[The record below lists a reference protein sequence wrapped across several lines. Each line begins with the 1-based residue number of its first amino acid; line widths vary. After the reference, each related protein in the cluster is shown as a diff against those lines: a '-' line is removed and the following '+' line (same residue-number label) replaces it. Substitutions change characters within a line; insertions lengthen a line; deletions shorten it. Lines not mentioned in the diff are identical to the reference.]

1 MARKKPLPTPTVN
14 QNAEKLVATNLKNTN
29 RTPFIP
35 FLILCLYMAV
45 HFITN
50 LNAIDVL
57 GSQWLYLSILDI
69 VVAGYILARKDLYKD
84 VVQIVFKQLFSKL
97 YLALFVL
104 AGISIFFS
112 INQVEAWV
120 CFARFIVSIIA
131 FFNIAV
137 LFYGS
142 LNLFRM
148 LAQLLSAILFIE
160 SLQYFGKLFNGL
172 SDTPLSTLINSL
184 SGNTGNKNIF
194 AASLV
199 IKVPFVLFALYH
211 SKLAEKIFH
220 IVSITIGISTIFM
233 VSARASYVSLIL
245 VTVCYLIF
253 LLIQYFKEK
262 KTEKFV
268 FSASYILLPILAA
281 FFIAQ
286 AVYTQATTIQE
297 SSGGRYGSVV
307 GNISSIALTNDAS
320 SYRFKLWEHAIDYI
334 GENPLM
340 GCGYGNWKLA
350 SIPYE
355 KEYINDLNVPA
366 HAHNDFLEYATEL
379 GILGGLLYLS
389 LYFCLFFFTL
399 KTWRSKADES
409 VKLVSLFSFFALLV
423 YAVDAAL
430 NFPIERAI
438 MQVYFAC
445 IVAFNVGAYI
455 IGKKQVQD
463 DADTKTITITTN
475 ALWHPLYGLMSI
487 IMLLPATYTTYL
499 TYISL
504 KGQLRVVP
512 DLKNEPMTIPL
523 AEVKTMFP
531 PIPNL
536 TSSSQPIEAIIG
548 RYYSENKQYDE
559 ALRLLRKAMPYNP
572 HIYYSHFLMANVFF
586 NTDRMDSAKY
596 YAEMAYYNRP
606 RANTYYQT
614 LVAVHAKRRDTAGI
628 GKAFRTYIK
637 YRNEPFAWNMYLLG
651 MLNAQQRG
659 SKELLAMSDSALER
673 FKPVDNTTPNSDYEN
688 LLKRKKEI
696 EANMQVSGNGLV
708 VNNNAADIARATV
721 IYNEGVAAFGKGDYS
736 TAAKKFVAAIN
747 ISAFN
752 YSLYENAGIC
762 YFNMKDYRKSIY
774 YFEKVIS
781 LKISTDG
788 KSEYF
793 KGIAH
798 INLGEKEAGCNAIQ
812 KAVTK
817 KYPGADGILAQYC
830 K

>member
-1 MARKKPLPTPTVN
+1 MARKKPLPTPSVN
-14 QNAEKLVATNLKNTN
+14 QSAEKPDATHLTNTN
-29 RTPFIP
+29 KKPVIP

-84 VVQIVFKQLFSKL
+84 PVQIIFKQIFSKL

-120 CFARFIVSIIA
+120 CFARFIVSIVA

-137 LFYGS
+137 LFYGR

-172 SDTPLSTLINSL
+172 SDTPLTTLVNSL

-199 IKVPFVLFALYH
+199 IKVPFVLYALYY

-220 IVSITIGISTIFM
+220 IISITIGISTIFM

-253 LLIQYFKEK
+253 LLIQYFQEK
-262 KTEKFV
+262 KTEKLV

-297 SSGGRYGSVV
+297 NSGSRYGSVV
-307 GNISSIALTNDAS
+307 ANISSIALTNDAS

-334 GENPLM
+334 GDNPLM

-366 HAHNDFLEYATEL
+366 HAHNDFLEYAAEL
-379 GILGGLLYLS
+379 GIPGGLLYLS

-399 KTWRSKADES
+399 STWRSKADES

-455 IGKKQVQD
+455 IGKKQAQD
-463 DADTKTITITTN
+463 DNTTTN
-475 ALWHPLYGLMSI
+475 SGLWHPLYGLLSI
-487 IMLLPATYTTYL
+487 ILLLPATYTTYL
-499 TYISL
+499 TYVSL

-523 AEVKTMFP
+523 AEVKTLFP

-536 TSSSQPIEAIIG
+536 TSSSQPIEAILG

-572 HIYYSHFLMANVFF
+572 HIYYSHFLMANVFY
-586 NTDRMDSAKY
+586 NTDRMDSAKH

-614 LVAVHAKRRDTAGI
+614 LVAVHAKRRDTAGV

-659 SKELLAMSDSALER
+659 SKELLAMADSALER
-673 FKPVDNTTPNSDYEN
+673 FKPADNTTPSSDYQN
-688 LLKRKKEI
+688 LLTRKREI
-696 EANMQVSGNGLV
+696 EANMQTSSNGLV
-708 VNNNAADIARATV
+708 VNNAADVARATA
-721 IYNEGVAAFGKGDYS
+721 IYNEGVAAFGKGDYA
-736 TAAKKFVAAIN
+736 TAAKKFVAALN
-747 ISAFN
+747 ISAFS
-752 YSLYENAGIC
+752 YSMYENAGIC
-762 YFNMKDYRKSIY
+762 YFNLKEYKKSIY
-774 YFEKVIS
+774 YFDKVIS
-781 LKISTDG
+781 LKASSDG

-798 INLGEKEAGCNAIQ
+798 INLGEKEAGCNAMQ